1 MWSPRSRLNRFGGE
15 HLYLLRYSG
24 VCVRERDFHVLLN
37 MIAGVCGEVLHLFIK
52 DIDLQLAFFFLEMF
66 GFGNGHARPLE

>member
-1 MWSPRSRLNRFGGE
+1 M
-15 HLYLLRYSG
+15 
-24 VCVRERDFHVLLN
+24 LLN